1 MAPKT
6 NIELS
11 ETINDM
17 SPMVSPHI
25 DNHNLYNEEDT
36 IDLYA
41 LFLELL
47 DHIWPIVGV
56 TLLMAFIAE
65 AISFF
70 LIAPKYESTAKL
82 YVVSASSDSVVNLTD
97 LNIGSSLTAD
107 YEELLTSYP
116 VVNSVLEEMNLE
128 YTREE
133 LLKMTKISNPQ
144 NTRILDITIT
154 SKDPKEARDIA
165 NKFASVAIRYLPETM
180 STNAPNIA
188 QKAILPE
195 KKVGPSNSK
204 NTIIGAVLGFVII
217 CGFYTVRFLLDDTF
231 HTSEDIEN
239 YLGIVPLAVI
249 PEAAGMGDDDNKKK
263 TFPLGKL
270 IARGRKR

>member
-1 MAPKT
+1 MAPNKQF
-6 NIELS
+6 EFS
-11 ETINDM
+11 ETIKDVT
-17 SPMVSPHI
+17 PMVSAQI
-25 DNHNLYNEEDT
+25 DNRNMDDDEDT

-47 DHIWPIVGV
+47 DHIWPIMGV
-56 TLLMAFIAE
+56 TLLMAFIAG
-65 AISFF
+65 AISYF
-70 LIAPKYESTAKL
+70 LIAPTYESTSKL
-82 YVVSASSDSVVNLTD
+82 YVVSASGDSVVDLTD
-97 LNIGSSLTAD
+97 LNIGTSLTAD

-116 VVNSVLEEMNLE
+116 VVNSVIKEMKLE

-133 LLKMTKISNPQ
+133 LLGMTKISNPA
-144 NTRILDITIT
+144 NTRILDITVT
-154 SKDPKEARDIA
+154 STDPAEARDIA
-165 NKFASVAIRYLPETM
+165 NKFADVAIRYLPETM

-195 KKVGPSNSK
+195 KKVAPSNSK
-204 NTIIGAVLGFVII
+204 NTLIGAVLGFVII

-249 PEAAGMGDDDNKKK
+249 PEADGMGDDGGKKK
-263 TFPLGKL
+263 RFPL
-270 IARGRKR
+270 ARVFSRRR